1 MRVVNLSSRV
11 SIPMTTSVPPNV
23 TMLFSQASWAAE
35 IKRESCLA
43 QCSRFFN
50 VHCKFLARGQSVHY
64 GRCSGFVFA
73 SHTQCL
79 STISHYDFVSSLPWK
94 HFFSSFSWYS
104 VRESGEESTQ
114 RNKKR
119 RKYKKTKVQSKSRE
133 WSTIE
138 ASHRPITPSSILCW
152 LGDILIEF

>member
-94 HFFSSFSWYS
+94 HFFPPFLGIRW
-104 VRESGEESTQ
+104 ESLARRVHSETRNEE
-114 RNKKR
+114 NI
-119 RKYKKTKVQSKSRE
+119 KKTKVQSKSRE
-133 WSTIE
+133 WSTIQ